1 MSTIQYMNS
10 LTVLKRLGADLRSAR
25 NSRGLTQAELANRA
39 GLPRLKVIQVERG
52 EASVSIGAY
61 ADIATALGQA
71 LTLSVARRPTL
82 DEVGALLADG

>member
-1 MSTIQYMNS
+1 MNS

>member
-1 MSTIQYMNS
+1 MSDLLLLQQ
-10 LTVLKRLGADLRSAR
+10 LGAGLRAAR
-25 NSRGLTQAELANRA
+25 NSRGLTQAQLGQRA

-61 ADIATALGQA
+61 ADIANALGQT
-71 LTLSVARRPTL
+71 LTLSAARRPTL

>member
-1 MSTIQYMNS
+1 MDSITLLQM
-10 LTVLKRLGADLRSAR
+10 LGAGLRSAR
-25 NSRGLTQAELANRA
+25 KGRGLTQAELAHRA

-61 ADIATALGQA
+61 ADIATALGQT